1 METFVEII
9 NAAKVRSN
17 TNLELSGIF
26 ANKKEWEKHSFYPK
40 IGVVGVIIAEAQS
53 CEGKILIIHCGD
65 RLIVPILPEGVRCI
79 SFTEYNSR
87 YSQNLCVGKMAE
99 SQNRQ
104 KFIVEELMDNWNN
117 MFGL

>member
-9 NAAKVRSN
+9 NTAKVRSN

-40 IGVVGVIIAEAQS
+40 VGVVGVIIAEAQS

-65 RLIVPILPEGVRCI
+65 RL
-79 SFTEYNSR
+79 SFKEYNSR

-99 SQNRQ
+99 SQKRQ
-104 KFIVEELMDNWNN
+104 TFNVEELMDNWSN